1 MSTITELPQFAT
13 QAFLSLKCIIYIL
26 IIVFFVLIVSFVIY
40 IEGDFYVTH
49 RAFDVVIFV
58 EKSCISFSTRTKVA
72 NVSKIKA

>member
-13 QAFLSLKCIIYIL
+13 QAFPSLKYILYIL

-40 IEGDFYVTH
+40 TEGGDFYVPH

-58 EKSCISFSTRTKVA
+58 KKFYFFFH
-72 NVSKIKA
+72 